1 MTTKEVGIRSTPL
14 EDLYIILADAED
26 LEGMVANDPGAQRI
40 ITEIQINP
48 LVGWIWYGGIVL
60 TIGSLIALWPAAE
73 VRKRTA
79 AAAKAAEEPVGA
91 AV

>member
-1 MTTKEVGIRSTPL
+1 MTTKEVGIRSTFL

-26 LEGMVANDPGAQRI
+26 LDGIIQNDPGAQRI
-40 ITEIQINP
+40 VAEIQVNP

-73 VRKRTA
+73 VRKRSASTVT
-79 AAAKAAEEPVGA
+79 EDPVGA
-91 AV
+91 AA